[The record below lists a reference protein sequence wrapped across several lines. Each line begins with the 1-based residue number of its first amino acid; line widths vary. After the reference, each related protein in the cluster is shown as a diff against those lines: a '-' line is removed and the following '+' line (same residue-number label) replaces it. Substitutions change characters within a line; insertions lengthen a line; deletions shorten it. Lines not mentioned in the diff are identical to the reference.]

1 LGYSLTVQK
10 TFLPHEFENSAS
22 PERVRPSSQ
31 ISLVELLRVLR
42 IRRKVI
48 VGTAFVVVAL
58 VTATV
63 MQLTPLYTAT
73 AVVLLDQRKNS
84 AETTDSALSE
94 LPSDQATIQ
103 NQVQILTSLKL
114 MDRVI
119 DKLHLEQDPAF
130 NSSSG
135 PLAQL
140 SQYVASFFAQ
150 RVMPYLDR
158 LAGFKEGAGADSD
171 MPRNDADAR
180 KSAIAHKLLANLV
193 VSPVGVSTTINVAY
207 NSPDPYQSAV
217 IANGIAD
224 AYVEDQLEA
233 KFEAN
238 QKATQWLA
246 RRIQDLSKQAEN
258 ADAAVQRYKAT
269 HHINTP
275 VNGMS
280 VVEQQIRDVNS
291 QLVIA
296 RADFAEKQANFNSLV
311 ALQAAG
317 KAANASQVLSSPL
330 IATLRA
336 QETDLNRQLADLSN
350 RYLPGH
356 PKIQDLQAQKEN
368 LEGKI
373 NEEVQRIVES
383 VRNAVSIASA
393 HVGSLQGS
401 LAGLEGQGAGQDQ
414 SSVQLT
420 ALQSA
425 ATSTRSMYEAFL
437 TRLSQTQD
445 REGIQAPDA
454 RIISNAEIPASP
466 SFPKKGLSIALAIP
480 AGFLLGLLMAFLAE
494 RLDSGFRTV
503 ADIEA
508 MAGYP
513 VIATVP
519 EVSVAQGQTLHA
531 ADIVIDKPMSSFAE
545 AIRGLQLGLVLSDVD
560 RPAKVVLVTSSV
572 PAEGKTTV
580 AVSLAR
586 IAASSGLKTVLLDCD
601 LRRASSGKAL
611 SAQFS
616 KSIVDVLT
624 GVAPLE
630 KCLVKDER
638 SGAFTL
644 PSVNTP
650 GNPGDLLSS
659 QIMQK
664 IVSRLREKFDFI
676 IIDSP
681 PVLPVNDAKILSR
694 LADAVLFVVRWEKTP
709 REAVLSSLRALT
721 DVRANISGIAM
732 TRADNERFRHYSYGY
747 QDYKEYSRYHLE

>member
-1 LGYSLTVQK
+1 
-10 TFLPHEFENSAS
+10 
-22 PERVRPSSQ
+22 
-31 ISLVELLRVLR
+31 LVELLRVLR

-48 VGTAFVVVAL
+48 IGTTIAIVAL
-58 VTATV
+58 VTAAV

-73 AVVLLDQRKNS
+73 AVVLLDQRRNS
-84 AETTDSALSE
+84 ADTTDSALSE
-94 LPSDQATIQ
+94 LPADQPTIQ
-103 NQVQILTSLKL
+103 NQVQILTSMKL
-114 MDRVI
+114 MNRVV
-119 DKLHLEQDPAF
+119 DKLHLERDPAF
-130 NSSSG
+130 NPNPG
-135 PLAQL
+135 LMTRL
-140 SQYVASFFAQ
+140 SQNAASLYAQ
-150 RVMPYLDR
+150 KIEPALAPYLDWLPWSQQDR
-158 LAGFKEGAGADSD
+158 QADGDAVRSGADSAK
-171 MPRNDADAR
+171 N
-180 KSAIAHKLLANLV
+180 AIAHRLRANLM
-193 VSPVGVSTTINVAY
+193 VSPVGVSTTINVSY
-207 NSPDPYQSAV
+207 QSPDPVQSAI

-246 RRIQDLSKQAEN
+246 SRSQDLSKQAEN
-258 ADAAVQRYKAT
+258 ADAAVQRYKAANN
-269 HHINTP
+269 ISAP
-275 VNGMS
+275 VNGLS
-280 VVEQQIRDVNS
+280 VVDQQIRDVNS

-296 RADFAEKQANFNSLV
+296 KADLAEKQANYNSLV
-311 ALQAAG
+311 TLQAAG
-317 KAANASQVLSSPL
+317 KASNASQVLSSPL

-336 QETDLNRQLADLSN
+336 QESDLNRQLADLSS
-350 RYLPGH
+350 RYLPSH

-368 LEGKI
+368 FEGKI
-373 NEEVQRIVES
+373 NEEIQRIVES
-383 VRNAVSIASA
+383 IRNSVSVASA
-393 HVGSLQGS
+393 HVNSLEQS
-401 LAGLEGQGAGQDQ
+401 LARVEGRGAGQDK

-425 ATSTRSMYEAFL
+425 ATSARSMYEAFL
-437 TRLSQTQD
+437 ARLSQTQD

-454 RIISNAEIPASP
+454 RVISNAEVPASP
-466 SFPKKGLSIALAIP
+466 SFPKKGLSVALSVP
-480 AGFLLGLLMAFLAE
+480 AGLLLGLLLAFLAE
-494 RLDSGFRTV
+494 RMDSGFRTV
-503 ADIEA
+503 TDVEA
-508 MAGYP
+508 LTGFP
-513 VIATVP
+513 VMATVP
-519 EVSVAQGQTLHA
+519 EVSAAGGQTLRA

-545 AIRGLQLGLVLSDVD
+545 AIRGLQLGLILSDVD

-572 PAEGKTTV
+572 PGEGKTTV

-586 IAASSGLKTVLLDCD
+586 IAASSGLRTVLLDCD

-611 SAQFS
+611 SSEFS

-624 GVAPLE
+624 GAAPLD
-630 KCLVKDER
+630 KCLVKDEK

-676 IIDSP
+676 VIDSP

-694 LADAVLFVVRWEKTP
+694 LADSVLFVVRWEKTP
-709 REAVLSSLRALT
+709 REAVLSSIRALT
-721 DVRANISGIAM
+721 DVRANVSGIAM

>member
-1 LGYSLTVQK
+1 M
-10 TFLPHEFENSAS
+10 
-22 PERVRPSSQ
+22 
-31 ISLVELLRVLR
+31 VELLRVLR
-42 IRRKVI
+42 IRRKI
-48 VGTAFVVVAL
+48 IIGTAVAIVAL
-58 VTATV
+58 VTAVV

-84 AETTDSALSE
+84 ADTTDSALSE
-94 LPSDQATIQ
+94 LPSDQPTMQ
-103 NQVQILTSLKL
+103 NQVQILTSMKL
-114 MDRVI
+114 MNRVV
-119 DKLHLEQDPAF
+119 DKLHLDQDPAF
-130 NSSSG
+130 NPKPG
-135 PLAQL
+135 LL
-140 SQYVASFFAQ
+140 GDISQSIQSFFAQ
-150 RVMPYLDR
+150 KVQPALAPYLGQ
-158 LAGFKEGAGADSD
+158 LPWFKGGAASD
-171 MPRNDADAR
+171 GETHAARNDAGSA
-180 KSAIAHKLLANLV
+180 KNAIAHRLLSHLT
-193 VSPVGVSTTINVAY
+193 VSPVGVSTTLNVSY
-207 NSPDPYQSAV
+207 KSPDPYRSALV
-217 IANGIAD
+217 ANGIAD

-238 QKATQWLA
+238 QKATQWLS

-280 VVEQQIRDVNS
+280 VVDQQLRDVNS

-296 RADFAEKQANFNSLV
+296 KADLAEKQANYNSLM
-311 ALQAAG
+311 ALQSAG

-336 QETDLNRQLADLSN
+336 QESDLNRQLADISS
-350 RYLPGH
+350 RYLPSH

-373 NEEVQRIVES
+373 NEEIQRIVES
-383 VRNAVSIASA
+383 IRNAVGIASA
-393 HVGSLQGS
+393 HVGSLEQS
-401 LAGLEGQGAGQDQ
+401 LARLEGQGAGQDQ

-437 TRLSQTQD
+437 GRLSQTQD
-445 REGIQAPDA
+445 RNGIQAPDA
-454 RIISNAEIPASP
+454 RVISSAEVPDSP
-466 SFPKKGLSIALAIP
+466 SFPKKGLSVALSIP
-480 AGFLLGLLMAFLAE
+480 AGLLLGIMLAFLAE
-494 RLDSGFRTV
+494 RLDSGFRTI
-503 ADIEA
+503 ADVEA
-508 MAGYP
+508 MIGLP
-513 VIATVP
+513 VMATVP
-519 EVSVAQGQTLHA
+519 EVSAAGGQTLRA

-545 AIRGLQLGLVLSDVD
+545 AIRGLQLGLILSDVD

-586 IAASSGLKTVLLDCD
+586 IAASGGLRTVLLDCD
-601 LRRASSGKAL
+601 LRRASGGKAL

-624 GVAPLE
+624 GAAPLE
-630 KCLVKDER
+630 KCLVKDEK

-664 IVSRLREKFDFI
+664 IVARLREKFDFI
-676 IIDSP
+676 VIDSP

-694 LADAVLFVVRWEKTP
+694 LADTVLFVVRWEKTP
-709 REAVLSSLRALT
+709 REAVLSSVRALR

>member
-1 LGYSLTVQK
+1 MTVQK
-10 TFLPHEFENSAS
+10 TFSPHELESAAS
-22 PERVRPSSQ
+22 LERARLSSQ

-48 VGTAFVVVAL
+48 IGATVAIVAL
-58 VTATV
+58 VTAVV

-73 AVVLLDQRKNS
+73 AVVLLDQRRNS
-84 AETTDSALSE
+84 ADAADSALSE
-94 LPSDQATIQ
+94 LPADQPTMQ
-103 NQVQILTSLKL
+103 NQVQILTSMKL
-114 MDRVI
+114 MNRVV
-119 DKLHLEQDPAF
+119 DKLHLDQDPAF
-130 NSSSG
+130 DLKPG
-135 PLAQL
+135 FLADV
-140 SQYVASFFAQ
+140 SQNISSFFA
-150 RVMPYLDR
+150 PYLGWLPWDDNSGTLR
-158 LAGFKEGAGADSD
+158 GASD
-171 MPRNDADAR
+171 GETLTARSAADAK
-180 KSAIAHKLLANLV
+180 KSAIAHTLLMNLNA
-193 VSPVGVSTTINVAY
+193 SPVGVSTTINVSY
-207 NSPDPYQSAV
+207 TSPDPAQAAM

-246 RRIQDLSKQAEN
+246 SRSQDLSKQAEN

-269 HHINTP
+269 NHITTP

-280 VVEQQIRDVNS
+280 VVDQQIRDVNS

-296 RADFAEKQANFNSLV
+296 KADLAEKQANYNSLV
-311 ALQAAG
+311 TLQAAG
-317 KAANASQVLSSPL
+317 KAANASQVLSNPL

-336 QETDLNRQLADLSN
+336 QESDLNRQLADLSS
-350 RYLPGH
+350 RYLPSH

-368 LEGKI
+368 FEAKI
-373 NEEVQRIVES
+373 DEEIQRIVES
-383 VRNAVSIASA
+383 IRNSVSVAGA
-393 HVGSLQGS
+393 HVSSLEQS
-401 LAGLEGQGAGQDQ
+401 LARVEGRGAGQDK

-425 ATSTRSMYEAFL
+425 ATSARSMYEAFL
-437 TRLSQTQD
+437 ARLSQTQD

-454 RIISNAEIPASP
+454 RVISNAEVPASS
-466 SFPKKGLSIALAIP
+466 SFPKKGLSIALSIP
-480 AGFLLGLLMAFLAE
+480 AGFLLGILLAFLAE
-494 RLDSGFRTV
+494 RLDSGFRTI

-508 MAGYP
+508 MVGLP
-513 VIATVP
+513 VMATVP
-519 EVSVAQGQTLHA
+519 EVSAAKGQTVRA

-545 AIRGLQLGLVLSDVD
+545 AIRGLQLGLILSDVD

-572 PAEGKTTV
+572 PGEGKTTV

-601 LRRASSGKAL
+601 LRRASSGRAL
-611 SAQFS
+611 SSEFS

-624 GVAPLE
+624 GAAPLD
-630 KCLVKDER
+630 KCLVRDER

-644 PSVNTP
+644 PAVNTP

-664 IVSRLREKFDFI
+664 IIARLRERFDFI
-676 IIDSP
+676 VIDSP

-709 REAVLSSLRALT
+709 REAVLSSIRALT

-747 QDYKEYSRYHLE
+747 QDYKEYSKYHLE

>member
-1 LGYSLTVQK
+1 M
-10 TFLPHEFENSAS
+10 
-22 PERVRPSSQ
+22 
-31 ISLVELLRVLR
+31 LR

-48 VGTAFVVVAL
+48 IGATIAVMAL
-58 VTATV
+58 VTAVV

-73 AVVLLDQRKNS
+73 AVVLLDQRRNS
-84 AETTDSALSE
+84 ADSADSALSE
-94 LPSDQATIQ
+94 LPADQPTMQ
-103 NQVQILTSLKL
+103 NQVQILTSMKL
-114 MDRVI
+114 MERVV
-119 DKLHLEQDPAF
+119 DKLHLDQDPAF
-130 NSSSG
+130 NPKPG
-135 PLAQL
+135 LLAGISEDL
-140 SQYVASFFAQ
+140 TSLFA
-150 RVMPYLDR
+150 PYLGWFPAVKDGVNGDGET
-158 LAGFKEGAGADSD
+158 LT
-171 MPRNDADAR
+171 ADAR
-180 KSAIAHKLLANLV
+180 KNAIAHTLRRNLSV
-193 VSPVGVSTTINVAY
+193 TPVGVSTTINVSY
-207 NSPDPYQSAV
+207 KSPDPVQAAV

-246 RRIQDLSKQAEN
+246 SRSQDLSKQAEN
-258 ADAAVQRYKAT
+258 ADAAVQRYKAANNIT
-269 HHINTP
+269 TP

-280 VVEQQIRDVNS
+280 VVDQQIRDVNT

-296 RADFAEKQANFNSLV
+296 KADLAEKQANYNSLV

-317 KAANASQVLSSPL
+317 KAANASQVLSNPL

-336 QETDLNRQLADLSN
+336 QESDLNRQLADLSS
-350 RYLPGH
+350 RYLPSH
-356 PKIQDLQAQKEN
+356 PKIQDLRAQKEN
-368 LEGKI
+368 FEGKI
-373 NEEVQRIVES
+373 DEEIQRIVES
-383 VRNAVSIASA
+383 IRNSVSVASA
-393 HVGSLQGS
+393 HVGSLEQS
-401 LAGLEGQGAGQDQ
+401 LARVEGRGAGQDK

-425 ATSTRSMYEAFL
+425 ATSARSMYEAFL
-437 TRLSQTQD
+437 ARLSQTQD

-454 RIISNAEIPASP
+454 RVISNAEVPGSP
-466 SFPKKGLSIALAIP
+466 SFPKKGLSVALSIP
-480 AGFLLGLLMAFLAE
+480 AGFLLGILLAFLAE
-494 RLDSGFRTV
+494 RLDSGFRTI

-508 MAGYP
+508 MIGLP
-513 VIATVP
+513 VMAAVP
-519 EVSVAQGQTLHA
+519 EVRAVKGQTLRA

-545 AIRGLQLGLVLSDVD
+545 AIRGLQLGLILSDVD

-572 PAEGKTTV
+572 PGEGKTTV

-586 IAASSGLKTVLLDCD
+586 IAASSGLRTVLLDCD

-611 SAQFS
+611 GSLFS

-624 GVAPLE
+624 GTAPLE
-630 KCLVKDER
+630 KCLVKDEK

-644 PSVNTP
+644 PSINTP

-664 IVSRLREKFDFI
+664 IVNRLREKFDFI
-676 IIDSP
+676 VIDSP

-709 REAVLSSLRALT
+709 REAVLSSIRALT
-721 DVRANISGIAM
+721 DVRANVSGIAL

>member
-1 LGYSLTVQK
+1 M
-10 TFLPHEFENSAS
+10 
-22 PERVRPSSQ
+22 
-31 ISLVELLRVLR
+31 LR
-42 IRRKVI
+42 IRRKLI
-48 VGTAFVVVAL
+48 IGTAIAVVAL
-58 VTATV
+58 VTAGV

-73 AVVLLDQRKNS
+73 AVVLLDQRQNS
-84 AETTDSALSE
+84 AEPTDAALSE
-94 LPSDQATIQ
+94 LPSDQTTMQ

-114 MDRVI
+114 MDRVA
-119 DKLHLEQDPAF
+119 DKLRLDQDPAF
-130 NSSSG
+130 NSKPG
-135 PLAQL
+135 PLAGFYRQL
-140 SQYVASFFAQ
+140 QSFFTQ
-150 RVMPYLDR
+150 TLQPVFTQYLDR
-158 LAGFKEGAGADSD
+158 LPWIQSRMKSRAGADAASD
-171 MPRNDADAR
+171 GETHASRNDADAVNR
-180 KSAIAHKLLANLV
+180 TIARRLLSHLT
-193 VSPVGVSTTINVAY
+193 VSPVGVSTTINVSY
-207 NSPDPYQSAV
+207 RSPDPYRSAL
-217 IANGIAD
+217 IANGVAD

-238 QKATQWLA
+238 QKTTQWLS

-269 HHINTP
+269 HHITTP

-280 VVEQQIRDVNS
+280 VVDQQIRDVNS
-291 QLVIA
+291 QLVVA
-296 RADFAEKQANFNSLV
+296 KADLAEKQANYNNLM

-317 KAANASQVLSSPL
+317 KVANASQVLSSPL
-330 IATLRA
+330 VATLRG
-336 QETDLNRQLADLSN
+336 QETDLNRQLADLSS
-350 RYLPGH
+350 RYLPSH

-373 NEEVQRIVES
+373 SEEIQRIAES
-383 VRNAVSIASA
+383 IRNAVGIASA
-393 HVGSLQGS
+393 HVGSLEQS
-401 LAGLEGQGAGQDQ
+401 LARLEGKGAGQDQ

-437 TRLSQTQD
+437 GRLSQTQD
-445 REGIQAPDA
+445 RNGIQAPDA
-454 RIISNAEIPASP
+454 RVISNAEVPASP
-466 SFPKKGLSIALAIP
+466 SFPKKTLSIALAIP
-480 AGFLLGLLMAFLAE
+480 AGLVLGLILAFLAE
-494 RLDSGFRTV
+494 RLDSGFRTI
-503 ADIEA
+503 ADVEA
-508 MAGYP
+508 MVGLP
-513 VIATVP
+513 VMATVP
-519 EVSVAQGQTLHA
+519 EVTAAPGQTVTA

-545 AIRGLQLGLVLSDVD
+545 AIRGLQLGLILSDVD

-572 PAEGKTTV
+572 PGEGKTTV

-586 IAASSGLKTVLLDCD
+586 IAASSGLRTVLLDCD

-611 SAQFS
+611 GSQFS

-624 GVAPLE
+624 GTAPLE
-630 KCLVKDER
+630 KCLVKDDK

-664 IVSRLREKFDFI
+664 IVNRLREKFDFI
-676 IIDSP
+676 VIDSP

-709 REAVLSSLRALT
+709 REAVLSSIRALT
-721 DVRANISGIAM
+721 DVRANVSGIAM

>member
-1 LGYSLTVQK
+1 MTVQK
-10 TFLPHEFENSAS
+10 TFLPHELEGAAL
-22 PERVRPSSQ
+22 RARPSSQ
-31 ISLVELLRVLR
+31 LSLVELLRVLR
-42 IRRKVI
+42 IRRKI
-48 VGTAFVVVAL
+48 IIGTAIAIVAL
-58 VTATV
+58 VTAGV

-84 AETTDSALSE
+84 ADSTDSALSE
-94 LPSDQATIQ
+94 LPSDQTTMQ
-103 NQVQILTSLKL
+103 NQVQILTSMKL
-114 MDRVI
+114 MERVV
-119 DKLHLEQDPAF
+119 DKLHLERDPAF
-130 NSSSG
+130 NSRPGLAARLLG
-135 PLAQL
+135 P
-140 SQYVASFFAQ
+140 VASFYAQ
-150 RVMPYLDR
+150 NIEPALAPYLAWLPGSKGR
-158 LAGFKEGAGADSD
+158 ADGETT
-171 MPRNDADAR
+171 RGDAPPV
-180 KSAIAHKLLANLV
+180 KNVIAHRLLSNLA
-193 VSPVGVSTTINVAY
+193 VSPVGVSTTLNVSY
-207 NSPDPYQSAV
+207 KSPDPALSAM

-238 QKATQWLA
+238 QKATQWLSG
-246 RRIQDLSKQAEN
+246 RIQDLSKQAEN

-269 HHINTP
+269 HHITTP

-280 VVEQQIRDVNS
+280 VLDQQIRDVNS

-296 RADFAEKQANFNSLV
+296 RADLAEKQANYSSLV
-311 ALQAAG
+311 TLQAAG
-317 KAANASQVLSSPL
+317 KASNAAQVLSSPL

-336 QETDLNRQLADLSN
+336 QETELNRQLADLSS

-356 PKIQDLQAQKEN
+356 PKIADLQAQKEN

-373 NEEVQRIVES
+373 NEEIQRIVES
-383 VRNAVSIASA
+383 IRNAVSVASA
-393 HVGSLQGS
+393 HVGSLQQS
-401 LAGLEGQGAGQDQ
+401 LARLEGQGAGQDQ

-437 TRLSQTQD
+437 GRLSQTQD

-454 RIISNAEIPASP
+454 RVISNAEVPASP

-480 AGFLLGLLMAFLAE
+480 AGLLLGLLLAFVAE
-494 RLDSGFRTV
+494 RLDSGFRIVTDV
-503 ADIEA
+503 EA
-508 MAGYP
+508 LTGLP
-513 VIATVP
+513 VMATVP
-519 EVSVAQGQTLHA
+519 EVGAANGQAVRA

-545 AIRGLQLGLVLSDVD
+545 AIRGLQLGLILSDVD

-572 PAEGKTTV
+572 PGEGKTTV

-586 IAASSGLKTVLLDCD
+586 IAASSGLRTVLLDCD
-601 LRRASSGKAL
+601 LRRGSSGKAIN
-611 SAQFS
+611 SQFS

-624 GVAPLE
+624 GAAPLD
-630 KCLVKDER
+630 KCLVRDEK
-638 SGAFTL
+638 SGVFTL

-664 IVSRLREKFDFI
+664 IVSRLRERFDFI
-676 IIDSP
+676 VIDSP

-694 LADAVLFVVRWEKTP
+694 LADSVLFVVRWEKTP

>member
-1 LGYSLTVQK
+1 MTVQK
-10 TFLPHEFENSAS
+10 TFLQHELESSAS
-22 PERVRPSSQ
+22 LERSRPSAQ
-31 ISLVELLRVLR
+31 LGLMEMLRVLR

-48 VGTAFVVVAL
+48 IAVALTVVTL
-58 VTATV
+58 VTAGV

-73 AVVLLDQRKNS
+73 AVVMLDQRQNS
-84 AETTDSALSE
+84 AESADSALSE
-94 LPSDQATIQ
+94 LPSDQPTMQ
-103 NQVQILTSLKL
+103 NQVQILMSLKL
-114 MDRVI
+114 MDRVV
-119 DKLHLEQDPAF
+119 DKLHLDRDPAF
-130 NSSSG
+130 NPKPGLLSG
-135 PLAQL
+135 ISRQIK
-140 SQYVASFFAQ
+140 SFFAQ
-150 RVMPYLDR
+150 ALDR
-158 LAGFKEGAGADSD
+158 LPWVKDGRAGIDGETHTSRSNAEAI
-171 MPRNDADAR
+171 
-180 KSAIAHKLLANLV
+180 KSTIAHRLLSHLR
-193 VSPVGVSTTINVAY
+193 VSPVGLSTTINVSY
-207 NSPDPYQSAV
+207 ESPDPAQAALV
-217 IANGIAD
+217 ANGVAD

-238 QKATQWLA
+238 QKTTQWLS

-258 ADAAVQRYKAT
+258 ADAEVQRYKAA

-280 VVEQQIRDVNS
+280 VVDQQIRDVNS

-296 RADFAEKQANFNSLV
+296 KADLAEKQANYNSLT

-336 QETDLNRQLADLSN
+336 QESDLNRQLADISS
-350 RYLPGH
+350 RYLPSH

-373 NEEVQRIVES
+373 NEEIQRIAES
-383 VRNAVSIASA
+383 IRNAVGIATA
-393 HVGSLQGS
+393 HVGSLEQS
-401 LAGLEGQGAGQDQ
+401 LARLEGQGAGQDQ

-425 ATSTRSMYEAFL
+425 STSTRSMYEAFL
-437 TRLSQTQD
+437 GRLSQTQD
-445 REGIQAPDA
+445 RNGIQAPDA
-454 RIISNAEIPASP
+454 RVISNAEVPASP
-466 SFPKKGLSIALAIP
+466 SFPKKGLSIALSIP
-480 AGFLLGLLMAFLAE
+480 AGLILGIMLAFLAE

-503 ADIEA
+503 ADVEA
-508 MAGYP
+508 MVGFP
-513 VIATVP
+513 VMATVP
-519 EVSVAQGQTLHA
+519 EVTAPNGSTSSA

-545 AIRGLQLGLVLSDVD
+545 AIRGLQLGLILSDVD

-572 PAEGKTTV
+572 PGEGKTTV

-586 IAASSGLKTVLLDCD
+586 IAASSGLRTVLLDCD

-611 SAQFS
+611 GSQFS

-624 GVAPLE
+624 GAAPLE
-630 KCLVKDER
+630 KCLVKDEK

-676 IIDSP
+676 VIDSP

-709 REAVLSSLRALT
+709 REAVLSSIRALT
-721 DVRANISGIAM
+721 DVRANISGIAL

>member
-1 LGYSLTVQK
+1 LTVQK
-10 TFLPHEFENSAS
+10 TFLPHELEGSL
-22 PERVRPSSQ
+22 ERPSSQ
-31 ISLVELLRVLR
+31 MSLVELLRVLR
-42 IRRKVI
+42 IRRKII
-48 VGTAFVVVAL
+48 VVTTLAIVVL
-58 VTATV
+58 VTAVV

-94 LPSDQATIQ
+94 LPADQSTMQ

-114 MDRVI
+114 MDRVV
-119 DKLHLEQDPAF
+119 DKLHLEKDPAF
-130 NSSSG
+130 GPKSGLLTGASRYLSSFITQSVQ
-135 PLAQL
+135 P
-140 SQYVASFFAQ
+140 FFA
-150 RVMPYLDR
+150 PYLNWLPEAKDR
-158 LAGFKEGAGADSD
+158 GADGETRTTLSD
-171 MPRNDADAR
+171 AEAARN
-180 KSAIAHKLLANLV
+180 AIAHRLLSHLA
-193 VSPVGVSTTINVAY
+193 VSPIGVSTTINVSY
-207 NSPDPYQSAV
+207 RSPDPRQAAV

-238 QKATQWLA
+238 QKATQWLSG
-246 RRIQDLSKQAEN
+246 RIQDLSKQAEN
-258 ADAAVQRYKAT
+258 ADASVQRYKAT
-269 HHINTP
+269 HHITTP

-291 QLVIA
+291 QMVIA
-296 RADFAEKQANFNSLV
+296 KADLAEKQANYNSLMT
-311 ALQAAG
+311 LQAAG
-317 KAANASQVLSSPL
+317 KASNSSQVLSSPL

-336 QETDLNRQLADLSN
+336 QETDLNRQLADLSS
-350 RYLPGH
+350 RYLPSH

-373 NEEVQRIVES
+373 NEEIQRVVES
-383 VRNAVSIASA
+383 IRNGVGVASA
-393 HVGSLQGS
+393 HVGSLEQS
-401 LAGLEGQGAGQDQ
+401 LAQLEGRGAGQDQ

-437 TRLSQTQD
+437 GRLSQTQD

-454 RIISNAEIPASP
+454 RVISNAEVPDSP
-466 SFPKKGLSIALAIP
+466 SFPKKGLSVALAIP
-480 AGFLLGLLMAFLAE
+480 AGLLLGLLLAFLAE

-503 ADIEA
+503 ADVEA
-508 MAGYP
+508 MTGFP
-513 VIATVP
+513 VMATVP
-519 EVSVAQGQTLHA
+519 EVNAAKGLTLRA

-545 AIRGLQLGLVLSDVD
+545 AIRGLQLGLILSDVD

-586 IAASSGLKTVLLDCD
+586 IAAATGLRTVLLDCD
-601 LRRASSGKAL
+601 LRRGSSGKSL
-611 SAQFS
+611 GSEFS
-616 KSIVDVLT
+616 KSIVDVLAGT
-624 GVAPLE
+624 APLE
-630 KCLVKDER
+630 KCLVRDEK
-638 SGAFTL
+638 SGAYTL

-676 IIDSP
+676 VIDSP

-721 DVRANISGIAM
+721 DVRARISGIAM